1 MKTVK
6 CPHCKKEIELGEVA
20 AAQAE
25 SLAAQKIKNIKIESD
40 KKIKVLEKEKQD
52 ARKDA
57 KEEAKKE
64 LEVKFK
70 KDQKQK
76 DEKIKSLEKE
86 KQDARKEAKK
96 EAKEEAKKELEKEK
110 QDIRKDAKEEAKKEL
125 ESKTAEINAKAEN
138 KIRKNNEIKEQE
150 KNALKIQNERMRKD
164 LEKMKQRAE
173 QGSSA
178 DQGASQHN
186 LLGDNLKE
194 MFDETEDEIRPYGT
208 GEPGADWIQKIKKD
222 DEVIGIILYE
232 SKKTQK
238 FSKDWYGKLQDD
250 MKVAKADVGI
260 IFSTALPKDFDKKKG
275 YIEKGNIYVCNYDLD
290 KLKILAAFNRKLLIG
305 LNALNINRDAENKIS
320 ALEFLNKPEMKN
332 LLGQLQSKLSGYS
345 DIVVKGEKFT
355 RDLKKNYLEFDG
367 LFDELFILIQD
378 FGLKRE
384 EKKNKITK

>member
-1 MKTVK
+1 
-6 CPHCKKEIELGEVA
+6 
-20 AAQAE
+20 
-25 SLAAQKIKNIKIESD
+25 
-40 KKIKVLEKEKQD
+40 
-52 ARKDA
+52 
-57 KEEAKKE
+57 
-64 LEVKFK
+64 
-70 KDQKQK
+70 
-76 DEKIKSLEKE
+76 
-86 KQDARKEAKK
+86 
-96 EAKEEAKKELEKEK
+96 
-110 QDIRKDAKEEAKKEL
+110 
-125 ESKTAEINAKAEN
+125 
-138 KIRKNNEIKEQE
+138 
-150 KNALKIQNERMRKD
+150 MRKD

-194 MFDETEDEIRPYGT
+194 MFDKTEDEIRPYGT

>member
-25 SLAAQKIKNIKIESD
+25 ALAAQKIKNYKTESD
-40 KKIKVLEKEKQD
+40 KKIKVLEKEKQN

-57 KEEAKKE
+57 K
-64 LEVKFK
+64 
-70 KDQKQK
+70 Q
-76 DEKIKSLEKE
+76 
-86 KQDARKEAKK
+86 
-96 EAKEEAKKELEKEK
+96 EAKKELEKEN
-110 QDIRKDAKEEAKKEL
+110 KDFKESL
-125 ESKTAEINAKAEN
+125 TAELNAKAEN

-186 LLGDNLKE
+186 VLGDNLKE

-208 GEPGADWIQKIKKD
+208 GEPGADWIQKIKKQG
-222 DEVIGIILYE
+222 EVIGIILYE

-275 YIEKGNIYVCNYDLD
+275 FIDKGNIYVCNYDLD
-290 KLKILAAFNRKLLIG
+290 KLKILAAFKRKLLIG
-305 LNALNINRDAENKIS
+305 LNSLNINRDAENKIS

-332 LLGQLQSKLSGYS
+332 LLGQLQSKLSTYS

-355 RDLKKNYLEFDG
+355 RDLKKNYLDFDG
-367 LFDELFILIQD
+367 LFDELFVLIQD

-384 EKKNKITK
+384 EKKNKLIK

>member
-20 AAQAE
+20 EAQAE
-25 SLAAQKIKNIKIESD
+25 TLAAQKIKSIKIESD
-40 KKIKVLEKEKQD
+40 KKIK
-52 ARKDA
+52 A
-57 KEEAKKE
+57 
-64 LEVKFK
+64 
-70 KDQKQK
+70 
-76 DEKIKSLEKE
+76 LEKE

>member
-138 KIRKNNEIKEQE
+138 KIRRNNEIKEQE

-194 MFDETEDEIRPYGT
+194 MFDKTEDEIRPYGT

-275 YIEKGNIYVCNYDLD
+275 YIDKGNIYVCNYDLD
-290 KLKILAAFNRKLLIG
+290 KLKILAAFQRKLLIG
-305 LNALNINRDAENKIS
+305 LNALNINRGTENKIS

>member
-25 SLAAQKIKNIKIESD
+25 NLAAQKIKDIKTESD
-40 KKIKVLEKEKQD
+40 KKIKALEKEKQD
-52 ARKDA
+52 ARKGA

-64 LEVKFK
+64 LEKIFN

-76 DEKIKSLEKE
+76 DEKIKELEKE
-86 KQDARKEAKK
+86 KQNARKNAKQ
-96 EAKEEAKKELEKEK
+96 EAKKELEKEN
-110 QDIRKDAKEEAKKEL
+110 KDFKESL
-125 ESKTAEINAKAEN
+125 TAELNAKAEN
-138 KIRKNNEIKEQE
+138 KIRRNNEIKEQE

>member
-238 FSKDWYGKLQDD
+238 YSKDWYGKLQDD

>member
-25 SLAAQKIKNIKIESD
+25 TLAAQKIREHKTESD
-40 KKIKVLEKEKQD
+40 KKIKALEKEKQD

-64 LEVKFK
+64 LEKENKDFK
-70 KDQKQK
+70 
-76 DEKIKSLEKE
+76 ESL
-86 KQDARKEAKK
+86 
-96 EAKEEAKKELEKEK
+96 
-110 QDIRKDAKEEAKKEL
+110 
-125 ESKTAEINAKAEN
+125 TAELNAKAEN
-138 KIRKNNEIKEQE
+138 KIRKSDEKKDQEIKF
-150 KNALKIQNERMRKD
+150 KDLKIERMKKD
-164 LEKMKQRAE
+164 MEKMKQRAE

-194 MFDETEDEIRPYGT
+194 MFGETEDEIRSTET
-208 GEPGADWIQKIKKD
+208 GEPGADWIQIIKKD
-222 DEVIGIILYE
+222 GEVIGKILYE

-250 MKVAKADVGI
+250 MKSARADIGI
-260 IFSTALPKDFDKKKG
+260 IFSTAIPKDFDKKKG
-275 YIEKGNIYVCNYDLD
+275 YLEKGNIYVCDYDLD
-290 KLKILAAFNRKLLIG
+290 KLKILSAFSRKILIG
-305 LNALNINRDAENKIS
+305 LNSINKNEDKENKIS

-332 LLGQLQSKLSGYS
+332 LLGSLQKKLSGYG
-345 DIVVKGEKFT
+345 DIVIKGEKFT

-384 EKKNKITK
+384 KEKNKITKL

>member
-1 MKTVK
+1 
-6 CPHCKKEIELGEVA
+6 
-20 AAQAE
+20 
-25 SLAAQKIKNIKIESD
+25 
-40 KKIKVLEKEKQD
+40 
-52 ARKDA
+52 
-57 KEEAKKE
+57 
-64 LEVKFK
+64 
-70 KDQKQK
+70 
-76 DEKIKSLEKE
+76 
-86 KQDARKEAKK
+86 
-96 EAKEEAKKELEKEK
+96 
-110 QDIRKDAKEEAKKEL
+110 
-125 ESKTAEINAKAEN
+125 
-138 KIRKNNEIKEQE
+138 
-150 KNALKIQNERMRKD
+150 MRKD

-186 LLGDNLKE
+186 VLGDNLKE
-194 MFDETEDEIRPYGT
+194 MFNETEDEIRPYGT

-222 DEVIGIILYE
+222 SEVIGIILYE

-250 MKVAKADVGI
+250 MKVAKADIGI

-275 YIEKGNIYVCNYDLD
+275 YIDKGNIYVCNYDLD
-290 KLKILAAFNRKLLIG
+290 KLKILAAFQRKLLLG
-305 LNALNINRDAENKIS
+305 LNSLNINRDAENKIS

-378 FGLKRE
+378 FGFKRE
-384 EKKNKITK
+384 EKKNKNTKF

>member
-25 SLAAQKIKNIKIESD
+25 ALAAQKIKNYKTESD
-40 KKIKVLEKEKQD
+40 KKIKALEKEKQNARRD
-52 ARKDA
+52 AKEEAKKELEIKFNKNQKQKDEKIKALEKEKQNARKDA

-64 LEVKFK
+64 LEKENKDFK
-70 KDQKQK
+70 
-76 DEKIKSLEKE
+76 ESL
-86 KQDARKEAKK
+86 
-96 EAKEEAKKELEKEK
+96 
-110 QDIRKDAKEEAKKEL
+110 
-125 ESKTAEINAKAEN
+125 TAELNAKAEN
-138 KIRKNNEIKEQE
+138 KIRKNDEKKDQEIKFLI
-150 KNALKIQNERMRKD
+150 LKNERMKKD
-164 LEKMKQRAE
+164 MEKAKQRAE

-194 MFDETEDEIRPYGT
+194 MFGETEDEIRSTET
-208 GEPGADWIQKIKKD
+208 GEPGADWIQRIKKD
-222 DEVIGIILYE
+222 GEVIGKILYE

-250 MKVAKADVGI
+250 MKSAKADIGI
-260 IFSTALPKDFDKKKG
+260 IFSTAIPKDFDKKKG
-275 YIEKGNIYVCNYDLD
+275 YLEKGNIYVCDYDLD
-290 KLKILAAFNRKLLIG
+290 KLKILSAFSRKILIG
-305 LNALNINRDAENKIS
+305 LNSINKNEDKENKIS

-332 LLGQLQSKLSGYS
+332 LLGSLQKKLSGYG
-345 DIVVKGEKFT
+345 DIVIKGEKFT

-384 EKKNKITK
+384 KEKNKITKL

>member
-40 KKIKVLEKEKQD
+40 KKIKALEKEKQD

-64 LEVKFK
+64 LEKIFN

-76 DEKIKSLEKE
+76 DEKIKALEKE
-86 KQDARKEAKK
+86 KQNA
-96 EAKEEAKKELEKEK
+96 
-110 QDIRKDAKEEAKKEL
+110 RKDAKEEAKKEYNIEAKKKL
-125 ESKTAEINAKAEN
+125 ESLTAELNAKAEN

-186 LLGDNLKE
+186 VLGDNLKE

>member
-25 SLAAQKIKNIKIESD
+25 NLAAQKIKDIKTESD
-40 KKIKVLEKEKQD
+40 KKIKALEKEKQD
-52 ARKDA
+52 ARKGA

-64 LEVKFK
+64 LEKIFN

-76 DEKIKSLEKE
+76 DEKIKELEKE
-86 KQDARKEAKK
+86 KQNARKDAKQ
-96 EAKEEAKKELEKEK
+96 EAKKELEKEN
-110 QDIRKDAKEEAKKEL
+110 KDFKESL
-125 ESKTAEINAKAEN
+125 TAELNAKAEN
-138 KIRKNNEIKEQE
+138 KIRRNNEIKEQE

>member
-25 SLAAQKIKNIKIESD
+25 NLAAQKIKDIKTESD
-40 KKIKVLEKEKQD
+40 KKIKALEKEKQD
-52 ARKDA
+52 ARKGA

-64 LEVKFK
+64 LEKIFN

-76 DEKIKSLEKE
+76 DEKIKELEKE
-86 KQDARKEAKK
+86 KQNARKDAKQ
-96 EAKEEAKKELEKEK
+96 EAKKELEKEK
-110 QDIRKDAKEEAKKEL
+110 KDFKESL
-125 ESKTAEINAKAEN
+125 TAELNAKAEN
-138 KIRKNNEIKEQE
+138 KIRRNNEIKEQE

-305 LNALNINRDAENKIS
+305 LHSLNINRDAENKIS

>member
-1 MKTVK
+1 METVK

-25 SLAAQKIKNIKIESD
+25 TLAAQKIREHKTESD
-40 KKIKVLEKEKQD
+40 KKIKALEKEKQD

-64 LEVKFK
+64 YEIKFN

-76 DEKIKSLEKE
+76 DEKIKALEKE
-86 KQDARKEAKK
+86 NKDA
-96 EAKEEAKKELEKEK
+96 
-110 QDIRKDAKEEAKKEL
+110 RKDAKEEAKKEL
-125 ESKTAEINAKAEN
+125 EKENKDFKESLTAELNAKAEN
-138 KIRKNNEIKEQE
+138 KIRKSDEKKDQEIKF
-150 KNALKIQNERMRKD
+150 KDLKIERMKKD
-164 LEKMKQRAE
+164 MEKMKQRAE

-194 MFDETEDEIRPYGT
+194 MFGETEDEIRSTET
-208 GEPGADWIQKIKKD
+208 GEPGADWIQIIKKD
-222 DEVIGIILYE
+222 GEVIGKILYE

-250 MKVAKADVGI
+250 MKSARADIGI
-260 IFSTALPKDFDKKKG
+260 IFSTAIPKDFDKKKG
-275 YIEKGNIYVCNYDLD
+275 YLEKGNIYVCDYDLD
-290 KLKILAAFNRKLLIG
+290 KLKILSAFSRKILIG
-305 LNALNINRDAENKIS
+305 LNSINKNEDKENKIS

-332 LLGQLQSKLSGYS
+332 LLGSLQKKLSGYG
-345 DIVVKGEKFT
+345 DIVIKGEKFT

-384 EKKNKITK
+384 KEKNKITKL